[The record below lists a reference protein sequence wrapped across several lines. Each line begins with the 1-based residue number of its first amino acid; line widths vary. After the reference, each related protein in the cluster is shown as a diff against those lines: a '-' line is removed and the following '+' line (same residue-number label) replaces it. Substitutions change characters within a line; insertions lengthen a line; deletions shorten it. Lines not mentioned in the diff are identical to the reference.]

1 MGNFLNEFLNISVFP
16 LLLYKKIKETKRTN
30 VIKFAHFSLKVKSKV
45 HLIKGFDYDT
55 SLLLPADTFFPC
67 SLKYG

>member
-1 MGNFLNEFLNISVFP
+1 MGNFLNISVFSITFIIV
-16 LLLYKKIKETKRTN
+16 KKFKETKRTN

-55 SLLLPADTFFPC
+55 SLLLSADTFFPC